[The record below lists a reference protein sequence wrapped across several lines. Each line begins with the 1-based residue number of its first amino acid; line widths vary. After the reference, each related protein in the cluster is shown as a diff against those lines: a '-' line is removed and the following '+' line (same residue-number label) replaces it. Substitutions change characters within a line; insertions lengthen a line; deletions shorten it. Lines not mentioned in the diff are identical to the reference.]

1 MYNENVSQQTPKSNV
16 SSWYANKNILITG
29 STGFMGKV
37 LVEKLLRDCPDIK
50 CLYLLIREKKGISI
64 ADRKENYFKCVI
76 FDKIL
81 KLNPAV
87 LNKIKI
93 IKGDVLEKDLGIC
106 QNDMQELISNV
117 EVVFHCAANVRFDQP
132 LKPMIEMNVGGTHKV
147 LQLAEKLNN
156 LKVVVHVSTSY
167 CQCNYNVLEER
178 AYPSPNDPFEMLE
191 MVRKLDDK
199 TLEQL
204 TPGLL
209 NGLPNTY
216 AYSKAVTEGLVYSYQ
231 GKLPIVICRPS
242 IVTASRK
249 EPIAGWVQGVNGPT
263 GLMIAAARGVLR
275 SMHCNPEY
283 PATIIP
289 VDTAINALIAAA
301 WDRGTKTDTKD
312 VDFINV
318 CVSNKLLMTW
328 GESIESG
335 KRFFYETPLS
345 LSLWYPNGSIKK
357 NYYEHLFCVI
367 FFHYLPAYFID
378 FLLLIFGQKPFLVK
392 VQKKI
397 SGGLSLLQYYTT
409 KTWEFKNERFC
420 QLNSK
425 LNATDQETFDICQE
439 QINWE
444 QYIRTYIYG
453 MRTFML
459 NETED
464 SLPKAKILLRRLYI
478 LDRIVKIAFFVIIFS
493 LLWINVDRMIE
504 RGDEIIKTS
513 LNMLISNENITLVL
527 NK

>member
-1 MYNENVSQQTPKSNV
+1 MSTNNDSHQISNI
-16 SSWYANKNILITG
+16 SNWYAGKNIFITG

-37 LVEKLLRDCPDIK
+37 LVEKLLRSCQDLK
-50 CLYLLIREKKGISI
+50 CLYLLIREKKGASVIE
-64 ADRKENYFKCVI
+64 RKEQYFKCVI
-76 FDKIL
+76 FDGIL
-81 KLNPAV
+81 KTNPDV
-87 LNKIKI
+87 INKVKV
-93 IKGDVLEKDLGIC
+93 IKGDVLEKNLGIC
-106 QNDMQELISNV
+106 DSDLQELISKV
-117 EVVFHCAANVRFDQP
+117 DIVFHCAANVRFDQP
-132 LKPMIEMNVGGTHKV
+132 LRPMIEMNVGGTQKV

-156 LKVVVHVSTSY
+156 LKVLIHVSTSY
-167 CQCNYNVLEER
+167 CQCNQDVLEEK
-178 AYPSPNDPFEMLE
+178 AYRPPNNSYEILE
-191 MVRKLDDK
+191 MVETLNDK
-199 TLEQL
+199 ALEQI

-216 AYSKAVTEGLVYSYQ
+216 AYSKALTEGLVCSYES
-231 GKLPIVICRPS
+231 KLPIVVCRPS

-249 EPIAGWVQGVNGPT
+249 EPVPGWIQGVNGPT

-275 SMHCNPEY
+275 SMHCNPDF

-301 WDRGTKTDTKD
+301 WDYGNRSENG
-312 VDFINV
+312 VSFINV

-378 FLLLIFGQKPFLVK
+378 FFLFLFGQKPFLVN

-397 SGGLSLLQYYTT
+397 SGGLGLLQYYTT
-409 KTWEFKNERFC
+409 KTWEFRNEAFC
-420 QLNSK
+420 KLNSK
-425 LNATDQETFDICQE
+425 LNNVDQEIFDICQE

-444 QYIRTYIYG
+444 QYIRAYIHG

-459 NETED
+459 NETEA
-464 SLPKAKILLRRLYI
+464 SLPKAKKLLRRLYI
-478 LDRIVKIAFFVIIFS
+478 LDRIAKCIFFGIIFT
-493 LLWINVDRMIE
+493 LLWMNVDTMME
-504 RGDEIIKTS
+504 RGDAIIKNS
-513 LNMLISNENITLVL
+513 LNLFIKNENNTLL
-527 NK
+527 INK